1 MSFEN
6 RMRCLSDLRELG
18 FQVGAGFMVGSP
30 YQTARELAEDAYKNS
45 ASEETLNALSDYW
58 DSTAKLL
65 SLSVNL
71 REIDSATENLLV
83 FLSAC
88 RDGYE
93 YGIEQSYTLFIDSL
107 DDIVKYEKFEM
118 ANIL

>member
-1 MSFEN
+1 MKVLVTSLLLFAIVIAAVTIN
-6 RMRCLSDLRELG
+6 ATYVHKTIDI
-18 FQVGAGFMVGSP
+18 
-30 YQTARELAEDAYKNS
+30 ARELAEDAYKNS

-71 REIDSATENLLV
+71 REIDSATENLIV

>member
-1 MSFEN
+1 MKVLVTSLLLFVIVIAAVTIN
-6 RMRCLSDLRELG
+6 ATYVHKTIDI
-18 FQVGAGFMVGSP
+18 
-30 YQTARELAEDAYKNS
+30 ARELAEVAYKNS
-45 ASEETLNALSDYW
+45 ASEEALNELSEHW
-58 DSTAKLL
+58 DSTVKLL

-71 REIDSATENLLV
+71 REIDTATENLLV